1 MTNRDRKIFHGKPLV
16 GYYTHR
22 QLLYLIAPC
31 VLYFVVFHYVPMVGL
46 IIAFKELS
54 LRLGILRSPWV
65 GWENF
70 SRLFASADFPRALK
84 NTLVI
89 SSLRLVFGS
98 IAPLALA
105 LLLNEVRIAWFKR
118 GAQTL
123 TYLPYFFSWVVL
135 GGIFIMLLGGD
146 GPVNTVVRSAAHSPI
161 NFLGDELWFLLVL
174 IVTGIWQG
182 AGYGAVI
189 YLAALAGIDPHLYEA
204 AKIDGAG
211 RWQQVRYVTL
221 PMLVPTIIVLLILSL
236 GNILNAGF
244 DQIYNL
250 YNPMVY
256 ASSDIIDTY
265 VLRRMI
271 NMDYGLATAA
281 GLFKSVFSLVLVAGA
296 NQLARRWTRGEHSI
310 W

>member
-1 MTNRDRKIFHGKPLV
+1 MTKINRENLRGRPLA
-16 GYYTHR
+16 GYFSHR

-46 IIAFKELS
+46 ILAFKELS
-54 LRLGILRSPWV
+54 IRLGILHSPWV

-98 IAPLALA
+98 VAPIVLA
-105 LLLNEVRIAWFKR
+105 LLLNEVRSTGFKR
-118 GAQTL
+118 GVQTL

-146 GPVNTVVRSAAHSPI
+146 GPINTLLRSTGHCPV
-161 NFLGDELWFLLVL
+161 NFLGDELWFLFVL
-174 IVTGIWQG
+174 IATGIWQG

-211 RWQQVRYVTL
+211 RWQQVRHVTL

-250 YNPMVY
+250 YNPIVY

-271 NMDYGLATAA
+271 AMDYGLATAA
-281 GLFKSVFSLVLVAGA
+281 GLFKSIFSLGLVVGA
-296 NQLARRWTRGEHSI
+296 NQLARRWTGGEHSI

>member
-1 MTNRDRKIFHGKPLV
+1 MTKLDRKSFQGKPLA
-16 GYYTHR
+16 GYFAHR

-54 LRLGILRSPWV
+54 MRLGILRSPWV

-89 SSLRLVFGS
+89 SSLRLIFGF

-105 LLLNEVRIAWFKR
+105 LLLNEVRITWFKR
-118 GAQTL
+118 GVQTL

-146 GPVNTVVRSAAHSPI
+146 GPVNTIVRSAGHSPI

-211 RWQQVRYVTL
+211 RWQQVRHVTL

-281 GLFKSVFSLVLVAGA
+281 GLFKSVFSLGLVAGA
-296 NQLARRWTRGEHSI
+296 NQLARRWTGGEHSI